1 MLIAGFIF
9 SNRKAFLKSVVYM
22 NVFMCIYVLVYIH
35 IGIHPLMYVCAKAP
49 EVLLKIHTLGLP

>member
-1 MLIAGFIF
+1 
-9 SNRKAFLKSVVYM
+9 M